1 MIGDRHTRE
10 ADPTESLVEEEP
22 RQDGGRD
29 RVERRDDD
37 GHREVA
43 HVVRHDEEQVPAEV
57 AETRDHG
64 HADPPARA
72 WCAAGIRRAATS
84 ASATMLMLTTPPT
97 LTMKSG
103 HQIPAPASCDRSI
116 VRKKLAK
123 PSPATTISASSRR
136 REPPIVGMEGPSAR
150 FSGSVMRS
158 TATSAARHPG
168 QDGRI
173 GGLAT
178 REPDDRRDRRRDER
192 GQRRDQS
199 HRAARQGEI
208 EAAHP
213 ERARDA
219 GDGPEGERLAAGH
232 RFARDQQQDDRDDET
247 GGLRDPA
254 RDERVAQASGD
265 AAAEIAGS
273 PGHGGQEREER
284 ASQGQTVPSSPP
296 SAATATPSAA
306 GSGQR
311 DGSGSGAAG
320 GSGSTGGSGAMGI
333 ATMVGPSSTTTLS
346 ARPS

>member
-1 MIGDRHTRE
+1 
-10 ADPTESLVEEEP
+10 
-22 RQDGGRD
+22 
-29 RVERRDDD
+29 
-37 GHREVA
+37 
-43 HVVRHDEEQVPAEV
+43 
-57 AETRDHG
+57 
-64 HADPPARA
+64 
-72 WCAAGIRRAATS
+72 
-84 ASATMLMLTTPPT
+84 
-97 LTMKSG
+97 
-103 HQIPAPASCDRSI
+103 
-116 VRKKLAK
+116 
-123 PSPATTISASSRR
+123 
-136 REPPIVGMEGPSAR
+136 MEGPSGALLGQR
-150 FSGSVMRS
+150 DEEHGHECRS
-158 TATSAARHPG
+158 HPG
-168 QDGRI
+168 EDGRI
-173 GGLAT
+173 GGLAA

-199 HRAARQGEI
+199 HRAPRQREI

-213 ERARDA
+213 ERPRDA

-247 GGLRDPA
+247 SGLRDPA

-284 ASQGQTVPSSPP
+284 ARQGQTVPSSPP

-320 GSGSTGGSGAMGI
+320 GSGSAGDSGAAGI
-333 ATMVGPSSTTTLS
+333 AAMAGPSSTTTLS